1 MKYSHDRA
9 EMKHTQEQSI
19 QDMEKKNELLE
30 TQKILKLQMD
40 SKNQKGMAFKEKE
53 QQYRS
58 FLDKTVNLLT
68 TRDKELST
76 QTLLKKNSYADDL
89 RRQMIE
95 QKEANVN
102 RYNVMNPVDRK
113 MNVKGIS
120 AFEAAENKTSA
131 SIIPGM
137 ERDKGM
143 QRENFHRTSLRN
155 SINVTKQPQIAS
167 NPILSPIRIKH
178 IQLG

>member
-1 MKYSHDRA
+1 MPDAADFKVDSG
-9 EMKHTQEQSI
+9 Q
-19 QDMEKKNELLE
+19 
-30 TQKILKLQMD
+30 ILSLSALGALTCPINSRQVTED
-40 SKNQKGMAFKEKE
+40 FFW
-53 QQYRS
+53 YRN
-58 FLDKTVNLLT
+58 LDKVDEYCCN
-68 TRDKELST
+68 
-76 QTLLKKNSYADDL
+76 
-89 RRQMIE
+89 I
-95 QKEANVN
+95 N

-155 SINVTKQPQIAS
+155 SINVTK
-167 NPILSPIRIKH
+167 
-178 IQLG
+178 